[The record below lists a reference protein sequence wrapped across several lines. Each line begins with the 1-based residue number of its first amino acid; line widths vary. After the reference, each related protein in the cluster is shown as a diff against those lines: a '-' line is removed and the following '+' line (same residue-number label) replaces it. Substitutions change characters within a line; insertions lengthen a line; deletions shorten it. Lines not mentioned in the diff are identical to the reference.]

1 MKQNFKQ
8 KVVAAAMAVSMVT
21 GSVSPAL
28 AATYGYK
35 NPSPVTQSYGDVSL
49 TQEITKDNGDGTFDV
64 TAKIAPKTGSVLDDA
79 SLSLELIMDVDKSG
93 SMDEYLT
100 GVDAA
105 MNNFIDYAITNNPNK
120 NVKIGFVGYDPN
132 FTPGSF
138 EGEDLDGNP
147 KTYYFMPE
155 GDDLFTPTNDV
166 SAIKSGYESSGQS
179 SSFKNVQTALDY
191 FASSSATNKVFIEIS
206 DAAVD
211 DVTVNIPSDVTSYG
225 ILTTSIPDHYRD
237 TMLGVVTSP
246 SHVYDAESGSQ
257 VESALKEIFDKAL
270 GGAPEPQSITGEA
283 TFDIPEGFELV
294 GVPNADKGNAS
305 DSGKSISWS
314 SLDLSQGAATMTYTI
329 KRTSEGESAPINSKA
344 ELSLS
349 NGSTNAFPI
358 PEVEA
363 IPDPLIPSI
372 KVDKKADKTTVGN
385 IGDTINYEIVVT
397 NDGESELSNITLT
410 DSLVS
415 DVKLNKD
422 SLKPGESDTISY
434 SYTVENADF
443 DKESVDNTVK
453 VEAKDPEGKS
463 VSSTSAA
470 TVGVNEILG
479 SISFTKVGFDG
490 EPLEGIKFTLKNVE
504 TGETEEVITG
514 EDGVVNY
521 TGLKLGDYTVS
532 ETAINN
538 LIPVEDLEATLTREE
553 YDADLDKVVND
564 KARIKLTKLGED
576 DGTEI
581 EVVNDEYSNEEE
593 KDKSEDSGEKS
604 EEVEEEKETAESKS
618 FFVKI
623 ASFFTPKSINSDD
636 SKEEVEESKD
646 AKGKVLSGVKFELF
660 DGEDL
665 LTEIETDKNG
675 EALLDEIPVGKNLTL
690 KEVEAAEGYQKLND
704 DINFSIDREGNIVL
718 GEISEDLN
726 GEVSKDDDSINILDY
741 LYEVSEAEIT
751 KIDAESK
758 DVLEGAEF
766 SLYLKGDSEALE
778 TAKTDK
784 DGKVKFEYIGEGD
797 YVIKETKAPEGY
809 KGTDKEFEF
818 SVDPY
823 KSEVFEETFENEKIV
838 EPVIEPENPYKKVQ
852 TDDGSNTAQTG
863 LFVIAGVLVLGGVA
877 YVINKKKVNA

>member
-1 MKQNFKQ
+1 MKRNFKQ
-8 KVVAAAMAVSMVT
+8 KVVTAAMAVSMVT
-21 GSVSPAL
+21 GAVSPAF

-35 NPSPVTQSYGDVSL
+35 NPSPVTQSYDDVSL

-64 TAKIAPKTGSVLDDA
+64 TAKVVPKTGSVLDDA

-100 GVDAA
+100 GVDTA

-147 KTYYFMPE
+147 KTYYFMPA
-155 GDDLFTPTNDV
+155 GDELFTPTNDV
-166 SAIKSGYESSGQS
+166 SSIKSGYESSGQS

-211 DVTVNIPSDVTSYG
+211 DVTVSIPSDVDSYG
-225 ILTTSIPDHYRD
+225 ILTTSIPDYYRN

-246 SHVYDAESGSQ
+246 SHIYDAENGSQ

-270 GGAPEPQSITGEA
+270 GGAPEPQAITGEA
-283 TFDIPEGFELV
+283 TFDIPEGFEIV
-294 GVPNADKGNAS
+294 GTPSADKGSAS

-314 SLDLSQGAATMTYTI
+314 SLDLSQGAATMNYTI

-349 NGSTNAFPI
+349 NGTTNAFPI

-363 IPDPLIPSI
+363 IPDPLVPSI
-372 KVDKKADKTTVGN
+372 KIDKKADKTTVGN
-385 IGDTINYEIVVT
+385 IGDTINYEIVIT
-397 NDGESELSNITLT
+397 NDGESELSNINLT

-422 SLKPGESDTISY
+422 SLKPGESDTITY

-443 DKESVDNTVK
+443 DKESIDNTVK

-463 VSSTSAA
+463 VSSTSTA

-490 EPLEGIKFTLKNVE
+490 EPLEGVKFTLKNVE
-504 TGETEEVITG
+504 TDETEEVVTG

-521 TGLKLGDYTVS
+521 TGLKLGEYTVS

-553 YDADLDKVVND
+553 YDANLDKVVND

-576 DGTEI
+576 DGAEI
-581 EVVNDEYSNEEE
+581 EVVDDENSKE
-593 KDKSEDSGEKS
+593 KDKNEDLGEKS

-618 FFVKI
+618 FFAKV
-623 ASFFTPKSINSDD
+623 ASLFAPKSINADESE
-636 SKEEVEESKD
+636 EEVKENED
-646 AKGKVLSGVKFELF
+646 VKGKVLSGVKFELF
-660 DGEDL
+660 DGEDMIS
-665 LTEIETDKNG
+665 EVETDKNG
-675 EALLDEIPVGKNLTL
+675 EALLDEIPVGKKLTI
-690 KEVEAAEGYQKLND
+690 KEVETAEGYQKLNN
-704 DINFSIDREGNIVL
+704 DIDFSIDREGNIVL

-726 GEVSKDDDSINILDY
+726 GEVSNDEDSIDILDY

-758 DVLEGAEF
+758 DALKGAEF

-778 TAKTDK
+778 VAKTNEE
-784 DGKVKFEYIGEGD
+784 GKVKFEYIGEGD

-818 SVDPY
+818 TVDPY
-823 KSEVFEETFENEKIV
+823 NSEVFEETFENKKIV

-863 LFVIAGVLVLGGVA
+863 LLAIAGVIVLGGVA
-877 YVINKKKVNA
+877 YVINKKKVNV